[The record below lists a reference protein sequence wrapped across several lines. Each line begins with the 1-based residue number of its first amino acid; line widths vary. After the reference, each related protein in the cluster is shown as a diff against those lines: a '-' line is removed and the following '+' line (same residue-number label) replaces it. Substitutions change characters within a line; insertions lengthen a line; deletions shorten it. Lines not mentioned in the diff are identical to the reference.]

1 MERRVSDL
9 AVDLQSISKTY
20 RGKVHALRGA
30 SLSVRRG
37 EIFGLLGPNG
47 AGKSTLVKA
56 LLTIVRPTSVRGT
69 MLGARIGD
77 RPTLGRIGYLPENP
91 NFPGYLR
98 GEDVL
103 HVFGAMAK
111 TPRRERIKRADE
123 LLDLVGMRDWRTKTM
138 QTYSKGMKQRIGL
151 AQTLIN
157 DPDMIFLDEPTDG
170 VDPVGRREI
179 RELLVE
185 LKRRGKTVVLNS
197 HLLGE
202 AEMVCDRV
210 SILVKGEVKAHGGLD
225 ELALGRRR
233 YEIELAANET
243 ERAAEALMRAMPGVL
258 GDDTAGEVRR
268 GTLTG
273 GVVVEVERMMIR
285 VEGDDPSTVQP
296 VIDALRAK
304 AVVIRSLRPVRP
316 SLEDLFIQAVTDPE
330 TGEASGIGAAT
341 GRRAKGGR

>member
-1 MERRVSDL
+1 MSELAIDL
-9 AVDLQSISKTY
+9 KSISKTY
-20 RGKVHALRGA
+20 RGKVHALRDA

-56 LLTIVRPTSVRGT
+56 LLTIVRPTRVRGT
-69 MLGARIGD
+69 MLGASIGD

-111 TPRRERIKRADE
+111 VPRRERMKRADE
-123 LLDLVGMRDWRTKTM
+123 LLDLVGMREWRTKTM
-138 QTYSKGMKQRIGL
+138 QTYSKGMKQRVGL
-151 AQTLIN
+151 AQTLMN
-157 DPDMIFLDEPTDG
+157 DPDLVFLDEPTDG

-210 SILVKGEVKAHGGLD
+210 SILVKGEVKAHGALD

-258 GDDTAGEVRR
+258 TDDPGPVRR
-268 GTLTG
+268 GTLAG
-273 GVVVEVERMMIR
+273 GVVVEVEQMMIR
-285 VEGDDPSTVQP
+285 VEGDDPMSVQP
-296 VIDALRAK
+296 VIDALRAR

-330 TGEASGIGAAT
+330 TGESSGVGAAT
-341 GRRAKGGR
+341 GKRTKGDR

>member
-1 MERRVSDL
+1 MSELAIDL
-9 AVDLQSISKTY
+9 KSISKTY
-20 RGKVHALRGA
+20 RGKVHALRDA

-56 LLTIVRPTSVRGT
+56 LLTIVRPTRVRGT
-69 MLGARIGD
+69 MLGASIGD

-111 TPRRERIKRADE
+111 VPRRERMKRADE
-123 LLDLVGMRDWRTKTM
+123 LLDLVGMREWRTKTM
-138 QTYSKGMKQRIGL
+138 QTYSKGMKQRVGL
-151 AQTLIN
+151 AQTLMN
-157 DPDMIFLDEPTDG
+157 DPDLVFLDEPTDG

-210 SILVKGEVKAHGGLD
+210 SILVKGEVKAHGALD

-233 YEIELAANET
+233 YEIELAANEA

-258 GDDTAGEVRR
+258 TDDTGPVRR
-268 GTLTG
+268 GTLAG
-273 GVVVEVERMMIR
+273 GVVVEVEQMMIR
-285 VEGDDPSTVQP
+285 VEGDDPMSVQP
-296 VIDALRAK
+296 VIDALRAR

-330 TGEASGIGAAT
+330 TGESSGVGAAT
-341 GRRAKGGR
+341 GKRTKGDR